1 MITYP
6 QRYSGTLITGTLN
19 TGKYIEKIF
28 NGLWQVDG
36 QQIEAVYHDIKSAG
50 VIIPAGEG
58 RSKGALS
65 ISCSEMAKMGHG
77 KMVMDRSDIGFP
89 GRDLAEAAPVLRKR
103 YGQIC
108 LLINSGS
115 GRSLNPLLDAQ
126 KLGYYI
132 ANSKDARDFRIDL
145 ATTVL
150 DSPLGKLSEKYGN
163 RLLMNGKE
171 TSQAVGEP
179 SEFRPFGVIEDIFT
193 LSSGLLFHSM
203 TRAMNVDASAAQV
216 IPLAKNLSTQ
226 ISTTV
231 NKIVK
236 SQLYEDLLD
245 ALEQR
250 GSCFFAGLGSSQEVT
265 RMTGVRVGHVKRAM
279 GDHIYVAGET
289 NTPPPRPGDVLVVVS
304 NSGETEIVAGL
315 CRSFRKMGGQILS
328 IVGTANS
335 TIESLSDAAFLIQND
350 TEPGV
355 PSNFYIQA
363 AFALSP
369 LPIFLVERVES
380 KGLELPDYI
389 RNWHQSAVA

>member
-1 MITYP
+1 M
-6 QRYSGTLITGTLN
+6 ITGTLN
-19 TGKYIEKIF
+19 TGNYIKKIF
-28 NGLWQVDG
+28 DSLWQVDA
-36 QQIEAVYHDIKSAG
+36 QQIESVYHDIKSAG
-50 VIIPAGEG
+50 VIIPSGEG

-65 ISCSEMAKMGHG
+65 IPCSEMAKMAHG
-77 KMVMDRSDIGFP
+77 KMVIDRSDIGFP

-150 DSPLGKLSEKYGN
+150 DSPLGKLSDKYGN
-163 RLLMNGKE
+163 CILMGGKE
-171 TSQAVGEP
+171 TSGSVGEP

-193 LSSGLLFHSM
+193 LSSGLLFSSM

-216 IPLAKNLSTQ
+216 LPLAKNLSTQ
-226 ISTTV
+226 ISTSV
-231 NKIVK
+231 NEIVK
-236 SQLYEDLLD
+236 SPLYENLLN

-265 RMTGVRVGHVKRAM
+265 RMTAVRVGHVKRAM
-279 GDHIYVAGET
+279 GDDIYVAGET
-289 NTPPPRPGDVLVVVS
+289 NIPPPRPGDMLVVVS
-304 NSGETEIVAGL
+304 NTGETEIVAGL
-315 CRSFRKMGGQILS
+315 CRSFRKMGGQIVS
-328 IVGTANS
+328 IVGTSNS
-335 TIESLSDAAFLIQND
+335 TIGSLSDVSFLIQND
-350 TEPGV
+350 AEPGA
-355 PSNFYIQA
+355 PSNFYIQT

-369 LPIFLVERVES
+369 LPIYLVERVES
-380 KGLELPDYI
+380 KGFELPDYI
-389 RNWHQSAVA
+389 RNWHQSAVT